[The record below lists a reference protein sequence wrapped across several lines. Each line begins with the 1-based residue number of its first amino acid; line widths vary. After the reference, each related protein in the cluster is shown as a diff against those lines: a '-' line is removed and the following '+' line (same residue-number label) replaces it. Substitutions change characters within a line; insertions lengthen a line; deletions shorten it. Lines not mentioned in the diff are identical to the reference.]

1 MPGIGDAIA
10 QGIARIVSI
19 KNEAGTLT
27 PARFEEFERSTLDAC
42 LELGRC
48 VVREVLEDQDA
59 QLSAEIE
66 QDGAV
71 LRRRPASRKTITTL
85 LGPVSFERSR
95 YRTRGSGPS
104 HVPVDERL
112 GLIDGHLT
120 RPAARISV
128 LLMSQ
133 CPARDAH
140 EILAEIGAFSPSVST
155 LQRVT
160 RSMHVQLEALSGEE
174 RALIRCAEDIPPDV
188 HSMSVSLDG
197 VMVAADEGEDG
208 RTDGSWA
215 GGVLRH
221 PVLP

>member
-1 MPGIGDAIA
+1 M
-10 QGIARIVSI
+10 
-19 KNEAGTLT
+19 
-27 PARFEEFERSTLDAC
+27 
-42 LELGRC
+42 
-48 VVREVLEDQDA
+48 
-59 QLSAEIE
+59 
-66 QDGAV
+66 
-71 LRRRPASRKTITTL
+71 
-85 LGPVSFERSR
+85 
-95 YRTRGSGPS
+95 
-104 HVPVDERL
+104 PVDERL

-197 VMVAADEGEDG
+197 VMVPLMKGEDG
-208 RTDGSWA
+208 RTDGSWGEA
-215 GGVLRH
+215 SLRH